1 MGSVALEPASAWS
14 YAQLAEIFNAGYEGY
29 FTPFT
34 LDEAAFR
41 FMSTTFDDDLDA
53 SRVLL
58 VDGEPA
64 GICKL
69 AIRADRGWIAGVGVA
84 APHRGKGLGETLMR
98 EVIDVARTRGLR
110 ELWLEVLTP
119 NVPAIR
125 LYEKLGFETVRDVE
139 VWTLESRVARRQDV
153 RSVPFERAQARV
165 AQERRHREP
174 WQRADESVAH
184 YEGVEA
190 LESDRGAILFK
201 RRGERVS
208 LLQGVAADE
217 EGAREL
223 VQALPAEATALQW
236 LNGPEGDPF
245 NDAIASLGGTKAW
258 TQHEMRLALSPVS
271 S

>member
-1 MGSVALEPASAWS
+1 MSTVALEPASRFTHAE
-14 YAQLAEIFNAGYEGY
+14 LAAIFNAAYEGY

-41 FMSTTFDDDLDA
+41 FMVTSFDDDLDS

-69 AIRADRGWIAGVGVA
+69 AIRADRGWIGGLGVA
-84 APHRGKGLGETLMR
+84 AAHRGKGLGEALMR
-98 EVIDVARTRGLR
+98 EVIADAGARGLR
-110 ELWLEVLTP
+110 EVWLEVLTP
-119 NVPAIR
+119 NAPAIA
-125 LYEKLGFETVRDVE
+125 LYEKLGFEIVRDVE
-139 VWTLESRVARRQDV
+139 VWTLEQRVSRQHDV
-153 RSVPFERAQARV
+153 RSVPVEQAQARI
-165 AQERRHREP
+165 ARERRQREP

-190 LESDRGAILFK
+190 LENDRGVILF
-201 RRGERVS
+201 RRSGERVS
-208 LLQGVAADE
+208 LLQGVAADQ

-223 VQALPAEATALQW
+223 IEALPAEATTLHW

-245 NDAIASLGGTKAW
+245 NAAIASLGGTKSW
-258 TQHEMRLALSPVS
+258 TQHEMLLAL
-271 S
+271 

>member
-1 MGSVALEPASAWS
+1 MSTVTLEPASHFTHAE
-14 YAQLAEIFNAGYEGY
+14 LAAIFNAGYEGY

-41 FMSTTFDDDLDA
+41 FMVTTFDDDLGA

-69 AIRADRGWIAGVGVA
+69 AIRADRGWIGGLGVTA
-84 APHRGKGLGETLMR
+84 AHRGKGLGEALMR
-98 EVIDVARTRGLR
+98 EVIDVAGKRGLR

-119 NVPAIR
+119 NVPAIA

-139 VWTLESRVARRQDV
+139 VWTLEQRVSVKHDVRFLPLAQAQTRIVRERRQ
-153 RSVPFERAQARV
+153 
-165 AQERRHREP
+165 REP

-184 YEGVEA
+184 YEEVEA
-190 LESDRGAILFK
+190 LESDRGAILF
-201 RRGERVS
+201 RRSGERAS

-217 EGAREL
+217 EAARNLLE
-223 VQALPAEATALQW
+223 ALPSEASALHW

-245 NDAIASLGGTKAW
+245 NAAIASLGGTRAW
-258 TQHEMRLALSPVS
+258 TQHEMLLAL
-271 S
+271 

>member
-1 MGSVALEPASAWS
+1 MSTVTLEPASHFTHAE
-14 YAQLAEIFNAGYEGY
+14 LAAIFNAGYEGY

-41 FMSTTFDDDLDA
+41 FMVTTFDDDLGA

-69 AIRADRGWIAGVGVA
+69 AIRADRGWIGGLGVTA
-84 APHRGKGLGETLMR
+84 AHRGKGLGEALMR
-98 EVIDVARTRGLR
+98 EVIDVAGKRGLR

-119 NVPAIR
+119 NVPAIA
-125 LYEKLGFETVRDVE
+125 LYEKLGFGTVRAVE
-139 VWTLESRVARRQDV
+139 VWSLERRVAQRQETV
-153 RSVPFERAQARV
+153 RSVPLEQGQARI
-165 AQERRHREP
+165 ARERRQREP

-184 YEGVEA
+184 YEEVEA
-190 LESDRGAILFK
+190 LESDRGAILF
-201 RRGERVS
+201 RRSGERAS

-217 EGAREL
+217 ESAREL
-223 VQALPAEATALQW
+223 IEALPAEASALHW

-245 NDAIASLGGTKAW
+245 NAAIASLGGTRAW
-258 TQHEMRLALSPVS
+258 TQHEMRLEL
-271 S
+271 

>member
-1 MGSVALEPASAWS
+1 MATVALEPASRWTFAE
-14 YAQLAEIFNAGYEGY
+14 LAEIFNAGYEGY

-41 FMSTTFDDDLDA
+41 FMSTTWDDDLDA
-53 SRVLL
+53 SRVVL

-69 AIRADRGWIAGVGVA
+69 AIRADQGWIAGVGVA
-84 APHRGKGLGETLMR
+84 APHRGSGLGEALMR
-98 EVIDVARTRGLR
+98 EVIEVARTRGLR

-119 NVPAIR
+119 NAPAIR

-139 VWTLESRVARRQDV
+139 VWTLENRVARQHDV
-153 RSVPFERAQARV
+153 RPVPLEQAQIRI
-165 AQERRHREP
+165 AQERREREP
-174 WQRADESVAH
+174 WQRADESIAN

-190 LESDRGAILFK
+190 LESDRGAILF
-201 RRGERVS
+201 RRSGERVS

-217 EGAREL
+217 EAAREL
-223 VQALPAEATALQW
+223 VEAIPAEASALQW

-245 NDAIASLGGTKAW
+245 NAAIGSLGGTKAW
-258 TQHEMRLALSPVS
+258 TQHEMRLAL
-271 S
+271 